1 MEVKHFNMTNCHC
14 GGDGCSL
21 YDCPTPGQTFCT
33 SSNTDEI
40 AVQDID
46 LDMTSFLSA
55 SCVDDIH
62 TTVFTNTLCM
72 SGGST
77 SETVSV
83 NKSRASPVMFHT
95 LRNVQEAS
103 SLSEIS
109 VKKPFHKP
117 LRSLEYYEINNNQSP
132 THQGCETGKPTY
144 RGIWPQEN
152 INSMYTWFDAAHQTV
167 CGGLQCGTLPSD
179 SSSQPRVSSP
189 SFDNLHN
196 AIHSQIDSAE
206 LAIDVNCLS
215 NYELPCLSPDFLNFH
230 TGYSSSG
237 EHEELNI
244 PQILTRTSPQHT
256 NDFSTVWVSALPT
269 PSPSVSADQPVTP
282 LTDAVE
288 ESDDDDDEPDPSVT
302 VPADPAEWNSDHIR
316 EWLDWTQKQFGLE
329 FIAKATFPSSGADLC
344 QLTRNDF
351 CRLTGPK
358 SADVLFTYLSHLK
371 QSSGHAPLPPPDY
384 PLTPEENSSVS
395 DDTDD
400 KSLYVDSNKAT
411 SLKWSFGMPGDLTKQ
426 DPLKALNDVGSRLA
440 SQGSGQIQLWQFLLQ
455 LLSEEKNANCITWEG
470 TDGEFKLIDPDEVAR
485 RWGER
490 KSKPNMNYDKLSRAL
505 RYYYDKNIMTKVHGK
520 RYTYRF
526 DYRGLVQAFQP
537 PPLDSKALKL
547 SLDLLFSKDE
557 DVPSSALAF
566 DSCYYSNKHAVSVH
580 SSLPKN
586 SSNSKVYNIN
596 CT

>member
-1 MEVKHFNMTNCHC
+1 MEMKHFSMTNCQC

-21 YDCPTPGQTFCT
+21 YDCPTPGQNFST

-46 LDMTSFLSA
+46 LDMTSLLSA

-62 TTVFTNTLCM
+62 TTLFTNALCM

-77 SETVSV
+77 SETVSF
-83 NKSRASPVMFHT
+83 NKTRASPVMFHT
-95 LRNVQEAS
+95 LTNVQETS
-103 SLSEIS
+103 SLPEIS
-109 VKKPFHKP
+109 IKIPFHKP
-117 LRSLEYYEINNNQSP
+117 LHSPEYYEINNNQSP
-132 THQGCETGKPTY
+132 TDQSCETGKPTH
-144 RGIWPQEN
+144 RGIWPQEI

-167 CGGLQCGTLPSD
+167 CGGLQCGTLPPD

-189 SFDNLHN
+189 SFDSLHN
-196 AIHSQIDSAE
+196 AIHSPTDSAE

-215 NYELPCLSPDFLNFH
+215 TYELPCLSPDFLNFS

-237 EHEELNI
+237 ELEELDI
-244 PQILTRTSPQHT
+244 PQIHTRTSPQRT
-256 NDFSTVWVSALPT
+256 DWVSALPT

-288 ESDDDDDEPDPSVT
+288 ESDDEPDPTVT

-329 FIAKATFPSSGADLC
+329 FISKAMFPSSGADLC

-351 CRLTGPK
+351 RRLTGPK
-358 SADVLFTYLSHLK
+358 SADILFTYLSHLK
-371 QSSGHAPLPPPDY
+371 QSSGHAPPPSLEY
-384 PLTPEENSSVS
+384 PLTPEETSSVS

-400 KSLYVDSNKAT
+400 KSLYVDSSKGT
-411 SLKWSFGMPGDLTKQ
+411 SPKWSFSIPSGLTKQ

-455 LLSEEKNANCITWEG
+455 LLSEEKNSNFITWEG

-526 DYRGLVQAFQP
+526 DYRGLVQACQP
-537 PPLDSKALKL
+537 PPLDSNALKL
-547 SLDLLFSKDE
+547 SLGLLLSKE
-557 DVPSSALAF
+557 QDVPSSALAF
-566 DSCYYSNKHAVSVH
+566 ASCYYNNKHAAFVH
-580 SSLPKN
+580 SSLTEN
-586 SSNSKVYNIN
+586 SSNSKVYNVN
-596 CT
+596 ST